1 MTAACADVIA
11 ACRAPVPHVVDV
23 MPGGTRLRVQ
33 TNSLALAEAL
43 GRHFA
48 AFPADGGQPDLVIQA
63 VDGPCPD
70 LDLTFVPHESEDGKE
85 EYADL
90 PDGRLVRKRRTGLLL
105 VFGPAGNWIFGPC
118 AAWPQQVVNAVNA
131 RLADRELTRG
141 AALLHAAAVA
151 RGEIALALAG
161 LAGAGKTT
169 LALAGLAGA
178 GKPTLG
184 LELVRR
190 GADFVT
196 NDRLFVT
203 PGPDGFGCCGL
214 ARPPRVNPGTILAN
228 DRLHG
233 LLDPAERA
241 AYAALPPQ
249 ALWGLESKHD
259 VPIET
264 CFGPGRVR
272 LRAGLCALVVLG
284 WKRSGGPVVA
294 RWTSLPAAPELV
306 PAIAKDLGVLFL
318 AGPRPAEPAA
328 YLAALGE
335 LPVLV
340 LSGGVD
346 FSRAAQLCQDI
357 LCRADG
363 CRP

>member
-1 MTAACADVIA
+1 MTAACAAVIDA
-11 ACRAPVPHVVDV
+11 YRVPVPYAVDV

-33 TNSLALAEAL
+33 TNSLTLAQAL

-48 AFPADGGQPDLVIQA
+48 AFPADGGQPDLVVQV
-63 VDGPCPD
+63 VDGPSPE
-70 LDLTFVPHESEDGKE
+70 LDLAFVPHESEGGKE

-118 AAWPQQVVNAVNA
+118 AARPEQVVNAVNA
-131 RLADRELTRG
+131 RLADRELRRG

-151 RGEIALALAG
+151 RGEAALALAG
-161 LAGAGKTT
+161 LAGAGKTS
-169 LALAGLAGA
+169 LA
-178 GKPTLG
+178 

-203 PGPDGFGCCGL
+203 TGPDGFGCCGV
-214 ARPPRVNPGTILAN
+214 ARPPRVNPGTILVN

-241 AYAALPPQ
+241 AYAALPPD
-249 ALWGLESKHD
+249 ALWGLERKYD
-259 VPIET
+259 APIEK

-272 LRAGLCALVVLG
+272 LRAGLRALAVLC
-284 WKRSGGPVVA
+284 WKRGGGPVDA
-294 RWTSLPAAPELV
+294 RWTTLSASPELV

-318 AGPRPAEPAA
+318 AGPRPADRNA
-328 YLAALGE
+328 YLAALGA
-335 LPVLV
+335 LPVLA

-346 FSRAAQLCQDI
+346 FSLAAELCQGV
-357 LCRADG
+357 LCRANG

>member
-1 MTAACADVIA
+1 MAAACADVIT
-11 ACRAPVPHVVDV
+11 ACRVPVPHVVDV

-48 AFPADGGQPDLVIQA
+48 AFPGDGGQPDLVVQA
-63 VDGPCPD
+63 VDGPSPD
-70 LDLTFVPHESEDGKE
+70 LDLAFVPHESEGGKE

-118 AAWPQQVVNAVNA
+118 AAWPEQVVNAVNA
-131 RLADRELTRG
+131 RLADRELGRG

-151 RGEIALALAG
+151 RGEAALALAG

-169 LALAGLAGA
+169 LA
-178 GKPTLG
+178 

-203 PGPDGFGCCGL
+203 TGPDGLGCCGV
-214 ARPPRVNPGTILAN
+214 ARPPRVNPGTILGN

-233 LLDPAERA
+233 LLDPAKRA
-241 AYAALPPQ
+241 AYGALPSE

-259 VPIET
+259 VPIDA

-272 LRAGLCALVVLG
+272 LRARLSALAVLCWEHG
-284 WKRSGGPVVA
+284 GGPVVA
-294 RWTSLPAAPELV
+294 RRTTLVAAPELV

-318 AGPRPAEPAA
+318 AGPRQADRTV
-328 YLAALGE
+328 YLAALGK
-335 LPVLV
+335 LPVMV

-346 FSRAAQLCQDI
+346 FSRAAEMCQDI

-363 CRP
+363 CPP

>member
-11 ACRAPVPHVVDV
+11 ACRVPVPYVVDV
-23 MPGGTRLRVQ
+23 MPGGTRLRLR

-43 GRHFA
+43 ARHFA
-48 AFPADGGQPDLVIQA
+48 AFSADGGQPDLVVQV
-63 VDGPCPD
+63 VDGPSPN
-70 LDLTFVPHESEDGKE
+70 LDLAFVHHESEGGKE
-85 EYADL
+85 AYADL

-118 AAWPQQVVNAVNA
+118 AAWPEQVVNAVNA
-131 RLADRELTRG
+131 RLADRELRRG

-151 RGEIALALAG
+151 RGEAALALAG

-169 LALAGLAGA
+169 LA
-178 GKPTLG
+178 

-196 NDRLFVT
+196 NDRLFVAA
-203 PGPDGFGCCGL
+203 DSEGFGCCGL

-233 LLDPAERA
+233 LLDPAKRA
-241 AYAALPPQ
+241 AYVALPPE

-259 VPIET
+259 APIDA

-272 LRAGLCALVVLG
+272 LRARLRALAVLG
-284 WKRSGGPVVA
+284 WKQGGGPVVA
-294 RWTSLPAAPELV
+294 RRTTLADAPELV

-318 AGPRPAEPAA
+318 AGPRQADRAA
-328 YLAALGE
+328 YLAALGA
-335 LPVLV
+335 LPVLA

-357 LCRADG
+357 LSRAEG

>member
-11 ACRAPVPHVVDV
+11 ACRATVPHVVDV

-33 TNSLALAEAL
+33 TNSLPLAQALS
-43 GRHFA
+43 RHFA
-48 AFPADGGQPDLVIQA
+48 AFPGDGGQPDLVVQA
-63 VDGPCPD
+63 VDGPSPD
-70 LDLTFVPHESEDGKE
+70 LDLAFVPHESEGGKE

-118 AAWPQQVVNAVNA
+118 AAWPEQVVNAVNA
-131 RLADRELTRG
+131 RLADRELSRG

-151 RGEIALALAG
+151 RGQSALALAG

-169 LALAGLAGA
+169 LA
-178 GKPTLG
+178 

-203 PGPDGFGCCGL
+203 PEPNGLECCGV

-233 LLDPAERA
+233 LLDPAKRA
-241 AYAALPPQ
+241 AYAALPPV

-272 LRAGLCALVVLG
+272 LRAGLHALIVLC
-284 WKRSGGPVVA
+284 WKRGGGPVDA
-294 RWTSLPAAPELV
+294 RWTTLSASPELV

-318 AGPRPAEPAA
+318 AGPRPADPAA
-328 YLAALGE
+328 YLAVLGA
-335 LPVLV
+335 LPVLA
-340 LSGGVD
+340 LSGGTDV
-346 FSRAAQLCQDI
+346 SHAAQLCQDI
-357 LCRADG
+357 LWRADEG
-363 CRP
+363 RP

>member
-23 MPGGTRLRVQ
+23 MPGGTRLRLR
-33 TNSLALAEAL
+33 TNNFVLAEAL

-48 AFPADGGQPDLVIQA
+48 AFPADDGEPDLVVQA
-63 VDGPCPD
+63 VDGPSPD
-70 LDLTFVPHESEDGKE
+70 LGLAFVPHESEGGKE

-90 PDGRLVRKRRTGLLL
+90 PDGRMVRKRRTGLLL

-131 RLADRELTRG
+131 RLADRELARG

-151 RGEIALALAG
+151 RGETALALAG

-169 LALAGLAGA
+169 LA
-178 GKPTLG
+178 

-203 PGPDGFGCCGL
+203 PDSGGFGCCGV
-214 ARPPRVNPGTILAN
+214 ARPPRVNPGAILAN

-241 AYAALPPQ
+241 AYAALPPD
-249 ALWGLESKHD
+249 ALWGLERKYD
-259 VPIET
+259 APIEA

-272 LRAGLCALVVLG
+272 LRAGLRALAVLG
-284 WKRSGGPVVA
+284 WKRGGGPVVA
-294 RWTSLPAAPELV
+294 RRTTLAAAPELV

-318 AGPRPAEPAA
+318 AGPRPADRAA
-328 YLAALGE
+328 YLAALGA
-335 LPVLV
+335 LPVLA

-346 FSRAAQLCQDI
+346 FSLAAEMCQDI
-357 LCRADG
+357 LDRADG